1 MTLLSPTLTLY
12 VASFYLGFVFNNHSQ
27 AQLLSNS
34 YSDDDDDVD
43 DYDSYNGYDDD
54 DTTTTTSTIST
65 PTTPRDRDD
74 DPYSYDSYED
84 GDLFNDSLSG
94 KGNMDGTQVCD
105 AIMLYAEGKLESSFQ
120 YCS

>member
-34 YSDDDDDVD
+34 YSYDDDDDVD
-43 DYDSYNGYDDD
+43 DYDSYDGYD

-84 GDLFNDSLSG
+84 GDPFR
-94 KGNMDGTQVCD
+94 GNMEHKSV
-105 AIMLYAEGKLESSFQ
+105 KLSCCMPRKSQKQLSILQLNEVL
-120 YCS
+120 